1 MRNKSTLAFL
11 LGIGLS
17 LAAAAHG
24 NASEYAD
31 TPTEPAD
38 AVRIPRTLTLLQDTP
53 YYVIPNALVNK
64 AEGAFSPQ
72 TVEVIE
78 AETRWAEVPNWWKLR
93 TTFGDKWIKTD
104 PGKIDVPPPPTI
116 TLMENTPIYAKANA
130 QTEPS
135 AVSSPQQVE
144 VVGAEKQWF
153 YSPKHDEN
161 ELKWLKIRTSWLGD
175 QWIRL
180 PLKQIGSYYS
190 HAKKKYYGFAEFS
203 NVPLWNHAATSSPS
217 PQQIQ
222 YQLFTE
228 TGEFQSPLGSFYQ
241 VETPEGTR
249 WTRYPGEFITEASET
264 ITRRQPAPLYPSPSP
279 YSGKPHIAVP
289 QTLTVFEKIEAN
301 PVRDWEGTW
310 YHVWANEG
318 EGWFNP
324 KYAGPED
331 AKPDNTEIDLQS
343 DKTWLYQYPDSSQ
356 LLNYGVLGPQKIRAS
371 AAWTT
376 PNGTRWFQIPTFL
389 GNAWINLNPTH
400 DRLQLP
406 GREQDMQISGE
417 ISRKG
422 AIYKTDNTLTFGDA
436 KVGYERDR
444 ELFFHSGV
452 VAKMYQYTVTG
463 PDRENGWTFAHPSG
477 YSFRIKAG
485 EKKAVISWKGAPRR
499 SVILSAAPVAS
510 ADKEAPNL
518 RIDVMRAL
526 LGASTEVTPNHS
538 EVLLHSA
545 EYTLGAFNPPTEVKG
560 DLLHLSAL
568 CYDAR
573 RPQPNEVGNRLK
585 IYVYDRSSDTL
596 SDSFASAAVA
606 SEEMLFYL
614 SMDQALYDLSLKK
627 PLQPGVNRL
636 TAVFKVGERII
647 FEQDF
652 DVTAR

>member
-17 LAAAAHG
+17 LAAAVHG
-24 NASEYAD
+24 YASEYAD

-38 AVRIPRTLTLLQDTP
+38 AVRIPRTLSLLQDTP

-78 AETRWAEVPNWWKLR
+78 AETRWAEMPNWWKIR
-93 TTFGDKWIKTD
+93 TTFGDRWIKTE
-104 PGKIDVPPPPTI
+104 PGNIDVPPPSKI
-116 TLMENTPIYAKANA
+116 TLMENTPIYAKSGT
-130 QTEPS
+130 QLQPS
-135 AVSSPQQVE
+135 AVLSPQQVE

-190 HAKKKYYGFAEFS
+190 HTKKKYYGTAEFS
-203 NVPLWNHAATSSPS
+203 SVPLWNHSVDSSAS
-217 PQQIQ
+217 RRQIRDQ
-222 YQLFTE
+222 IFTE
-228 TGEFQSPLGSFYQ
+228 TGEFQTPLGSFYQ
-241 VETPEGTR
+241 VETPDGTS
-249 WTRYPGEFITEASET
+249 WTHYPGEFVAEANET
-264 ITRRQPAPLYPSPSP
+264 ITRRQSAPLYPSPSP
-279 YSGKPHIAVP
+279 YSGKPNVAAP
-289 QTLTVFEKIEAN
+289 QSLTVFEKIEAT
-301 PVRDWEGTW
+301 PVRSSEGTW
-310 YHVWANEG
+310 YHVRANEG
-318 EGWFNP
+318 KGWFNP
-324 KYAGPED
+324 KYADPED

-343 DKTWLYQYPDSSQ
+343 DKTWLYQYPDSTQ
-356 LLNYGVLGPQKIRAS
+356 LLNYGVLGPQKIHTS
-371 AAWTT
+371 SAWTA
-376 PNGTRWFQIPTFL
+376 PNGVRWFQIPTFL
-389 GNAWINLNPTH
+389 GNAWINLNPTR

-417 ISRKG
+417 ISHKG
-422 AIYKTDNTLTFGDA
+422 AIYKTDNTLTFGDK
-436 KVGYERDR
+436 KVGYERDS

-452 VAKMYQYTVTG
+452 VAKMYQYTVSG
-463 PDRENGWTFAHPSG
+463 PDQENVWTFAHPSG
-477 YSFRIKAG
+477 YSFRIKTG
-485 EKKAVISWKGAPRR
+485 EKKAVISWKSEPRR

-510 ADKEAPNL
+510 TDQEAPDL
-518 RIDVMRAL
+518 RIDEMRTL
-526 LGASTEVTPNHS
+526 LGASTEVMPNHS
-538 EVLLHSA
+538 SVYLSSA

-560 DLLHLSAL
+560 NLLQLSAL
-568 CYDAR
+568 CYDAGS
-573 RPQPNEVGNRLK
+573 PQPNEVGNRLK
-585 IYVYDRSSDTL
+585 IYVYDRSSDAL
-596 SDSFASAAVA
+596 SDSYASAAVA
-606 SEEMLFYL
+606 SEELLFSFDMYR
-614 SMDQALYDLSLKK
+614 ALYDLSLKK